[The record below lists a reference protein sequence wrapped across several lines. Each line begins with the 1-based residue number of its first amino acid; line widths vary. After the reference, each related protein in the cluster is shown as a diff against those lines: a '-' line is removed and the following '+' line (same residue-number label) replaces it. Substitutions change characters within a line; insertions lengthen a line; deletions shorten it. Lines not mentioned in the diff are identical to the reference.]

1 MTDKRQRNQQ
11 LAAAIEESG
20 YTYEALAKATRAVAA
35 ESGELLRTSR
45 SAVHYWVAG
54 GTPTGRAPGYL
65 AEALG
70 RKLQR
75 KVTVAELA
83 LGCDPVEETMHPDP
97 LAAAA
102 DLRRLIVH
110 RRRDFLA
117 LAFSTAAVALPLTY
131 DHQAAAAVLRAV
143 ANGRRIGAG
152 ELETVRQFT
161 EMFRTADERHGGGH
175 GLAAI
180 TTYLDDVVTPML
192 HAGAFPNEEIRASAF
207 GAAAEL
213 TTLIGWKC
221 HDAGREGAAQKF
233 YLLAYQFACEGDP
246 TGHTAWTMRALVHQ
260 ALDLKHPAGCVGLA
274 QAAVERARGK
284 VDRQTEAL
292 LLITAARAHG
302 ADGDRVTAAKLILAA
317 EDAMLAGG
325 ADTIPAYAAAAGPAA
340 ATVASHTGRTLTEM
354 GDNKAA
360 ERHYRTALDNRRPGT
375 YHRLRGTTLANIAK
389 AVAAQGRYEEAV
401 GLWSQSLDLMEGVAS
416 RRNRAEL
423 DTMHSALG
431 LYARRGVRGAAELAS
446 RAVLLRA
453 E

>member
-1 MTDKRQRNQQ
+1 MTERQQRNQQ
-11 LAAAIEESG
+11 LAAVIQESG
-20 YTYEALAKATRAVAA
+20 CTYEALAKAIRTVAA
-35 ESGELLRTSR
+35 EAGEPLRTSR

-54 GTPTGRAPGYL
+54 GTPTGRTPGYL
-65 AEALG
+65 AEALS

-75 KVTVAELA
+75 KVTPAELA
-83 LGCDPVEETMHPDP
+83 LGCDPVEDAMYPDP
-97 LAAAA
+97 LAVAA

-143 ANGRRIGAG
+143 ATGRRIGAG

-192 HAGAFPNEEIRASAF
+192 HAGAFRNEETRKSAF

-213 TTLIGWKC
+213 ATLIGWKC
-221 HDAGREGAAQKF
+221 HDGGWEGAAQKF

-246 TGHTAWTMRALVHQ
+246 TGHVAWTMRALVHQ
-260 ALDLKHPAGCVGLA
+260 ALDLKQPAGCVDLA

-302 ADGDRVTAAKLILAA
+302 ANSDGATAAKLILAS
-317 EDAMLAGG
+317 EDAMVAGG
-325 ADTIPAYAAAAGPAA
+325 ADTIPTYAAAAGPAA

-354 GDNKAA
+354 KDNKSA
-360 ERHYRTALDNRRPGT
+360 ERHYRTALDNRRPDT

-389 AVAAQGRYEEAV
+389 AVAAQGRYEEATS
-401 GLWSQSLDLMEGVAS
+401 LWGQSLDLMDGVAS
-416 RRNRAEL
+416 RRNQTEL
-423 DTMHSALG
+423 DTLHSALG
-431 LYARRGVRGAAELAS
+431 LYTRRGVHGAAELA
-446 RAVLLRA
+446 RRVVQLR
-453 E
+453 ED